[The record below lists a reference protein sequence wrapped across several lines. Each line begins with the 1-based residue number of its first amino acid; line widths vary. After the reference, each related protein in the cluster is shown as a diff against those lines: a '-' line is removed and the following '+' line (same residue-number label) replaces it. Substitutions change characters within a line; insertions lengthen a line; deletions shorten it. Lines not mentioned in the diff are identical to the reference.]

1 MGGLQGVW
9 NGDPDVV
16 GVLVWGDRWVGGFA
30 FPFVVSGVVVVVV
43 VDFDD
48 RWQVQLLQSLRKKGI
63 FFSPPN

>member
-30 FPFVVSGVVVVVV
+30 FPFVVRSVVVVV